1 MTQAIL
7 KPLTFDEFIDWYPEN
22 SENRY
27 ELHNG
32 AIVEM
37 PKATG
42 EHSEVAGFLVAELN
56 FEIRRLGLPYFVP
69 KECVVK
75 ADNELSGYEPDAI
88 VLDRQGTD
96 SEPRWKKE
104 SIITMGSSVRL
115 IVEVVSSNW
124 RDDYGYKLVDYEAL
138 GISEYWIADY
148 LGLGGR
154 RYIGNPKQPT
164 FSVCQLVDGEYQV
177 SQFRGSDRVLS
188 PTFGQ
193 LNVTVKQIF
202 SAGREPVENAKIED
216 RSSRG

>member
-7 KPLTFDEFIDWYPEN
+7 KPVTFDEFIDWYPEN
-22 SENRY
+22 SDNRY

-32 AIVEM
+32 AIVQM

-104 SIITMGSSVRL
+104 SIITMESSVRL
-115 IVEVVSSNW
+115 IVEVVSTNW
-124 RDDYGYKLVDYEAL
+124 RYDYGYKLVDYEAL

-164 FSVCQLVDGEYQV
+164 FSVY
-177 SQFRGSDRVLS
+177 
-188 PTFGQ
+188 
-193 LNVTVKQIF
+193 
-202 SAGREPVENAKIED
+202 
-216 RSSRG
+216 